1 MLGII
6 ICIKQYSKLEG
17 TLNQL
22 QKPAL
27 FVSFFVFLQVALERG
42 VGGILRNKT
51 RASSQGK
58 GGESPLI
65 MIILMSE
72 AGQTNNE
79 C

>member
-58 GGESPLI
+58 GGGGEPLNYDYFDVG
-65 MIILMSE
+65 SWSNK
-72 AGQTNNE
+72 Q
-79 C
+79 

>member
-58 GGESPLI
+58 GEGEPLNYDYFDVG
-65 MIILMSE
+65 SWSNK
-72 AGQTNNE
+72 Q
-79 C
+79 